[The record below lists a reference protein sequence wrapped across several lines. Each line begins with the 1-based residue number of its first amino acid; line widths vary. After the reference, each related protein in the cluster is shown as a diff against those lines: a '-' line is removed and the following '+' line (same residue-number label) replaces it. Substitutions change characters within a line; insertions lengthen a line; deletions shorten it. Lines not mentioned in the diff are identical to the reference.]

1 MNLKKSSRNNRSL
14 RRLERRNAEKN
25 IDYALDVDD
34 GLDSS
39 PFYYGTVYDE
49 IRSKSLDLPLP
60 PSLNSNTSFRIDGQH
75 EGETELLYMN
85 LGLNGPDD
93 LGISHDAWKANKVV
107 SMLDEFPKSR
117 LFHYSEESIDRND
130 LIGGDS
136 DESRFR
142 RSEGRGKDAEME
154 VSSSY
159 TSNEKQDVT
168 PRSVRQLRSRA
179 KIEFD
184 NGRLR
189 SLEVSPR
196 HVSAKQDT
204 SLHLHKST
212 LPQDDRDIDRNRGK
226 VGVIQSGVV
235 HNGVALLDMLDT
247 SRMTNEGDQTA
258 SSSLTSTDDS
268 PNERE
273 IMNWSKG
280 RELGRGSFG
289 TVYEAINHDGFFFAV
304 KEVSLLDQ
312 GVNAQQS
319 IQQLEQ
325 EIALLSDF
333 KQDNIV
339 RYLGTEKEEAKLYI
353 FIDLVTQGSL
363 ASLYQNYRLQD
374 SHVSEYTRQ
383 ILNGLKDIKCAN
395 ILVDANGCVKLADFG
410 LAKQFDKMQDLKSCK
425 GSVYWMAPE
434 VVKPKQGYGTPA
446 DIWSLGCTV
455 FEMLTGKP
463 PYSDLEWTS
472 ALFKIGRGE
481 RPAIPEDLSTDARDF
496 INQCVQVKP
505 TDRPSS
511 KELLGHPFVKK

>member
-14 RRLERRNAEKN
+14 PRLERRNAEKN

-49 IRSKSLDLPLP
+49 IRSKSFDLPLP

-117 LFHYSEESIDRND
+117 LFHYSEESIDRSD

-136 DESRFR
+136 DESRFS

-289 TVYEAINHDGFFFAV
+289 TVYEAIN
-304 KEVSLLDQ
+304 Q
-312 GVNAQQS
+312 
-319 IQQLEQ
+319 
-325 EIALLSDF
+325 
-333 KQDNIV
+333 
-339 RYLGTEKEEAKLYI
+339 
-353 FIDLVTQGSL
+353 
-363 ASLYQNYRLQD
+363 
-374 SHVSEYTRQ
+374 
-383 ILNGLKDIKCAN
+383 
-395 ILVDANGCVKLADFG
+395 
-410 LAKQFDKMQDLKSCK
+410 
-425 GSVYWMAPE
+425 
-434 VVKPKQGYGTPA
+434 
-446 DIWSLGCTV
+446 
-455 FEMLTGKP
+455 
-463 PYSDLEWTS
+463 
-472 ALFKIGRGE
+472 
-481 RPAIPEDLSTDARDF
+481 
-496 INQCVQVKP
+496 
-505 TDRPSS
+505 
-511 KELLGHPFVKK
+511 